1 MDLSTIRNKL
11 QKKDKSHYSAPEE
24 LVTDVRLMFWNCA
37 KFNYV
42 VIWFWFLM
50 ISVCSNTEWLF
61 ILLQPDSEVAEA
73 GRCLDEF
80 FEDKLKEI
88 YPDRHFPSM
97 ERDDSDS
104 EELESQNSQMPP
116 QDFQWPSYGQECIQ
130 PKRKRRHAVRLQK
143 QKHLV

>member
-1 MDLSTIRNKL
+1 MDLSTIRRKL
-11 QKKDKSHYSAPEE
+11 QKKDKSHYSAPED

-42 VIWFWFLM
+42 YDFCVI
-50 ISVCSNTEWLF
+50 TEWLF
-61 ILLQPDSEVAEA
+61 IPLQPDSEVAEA

-97 ERDDSDS
+97 QQDDSDS
-104 EELESQNSQMPP
+104 EDVESQNSQVPS
-116 QDFQWPSYGQECIQ
+116 QDFQWPSYGQECVQ

>member
-1 MDLSTIRNKL
+1 MDLSTIRKKL

-37 KFNYV
+37 KFNY
-42 VIWFWFLM
+42 M
-50 ISVCSNTEWLF
+50 ISVCGSTEWLF
-61 ILLQPDSEVAEA
+61 TPLQPDSEVAEA

-97 ERDDSDS
+97 QQDDSDS
-104 EELESQNSQMPP
+104 EDLESQNTQVPS
-116 QDFQWPSYGQECIQ
+116 QDFQWPSYWQECVQ
-130 PKRKRRHAVRLQK
+130 PKKKRRHAVRLQK

>member
-1 MDLSTIRNKL
+1 MDLSTIRKKL

-37 KFNYV
+37 
-42 VIWFWFLM
+42 
-50 ISVCSNTEWLF
+50 NTERLF
-61 ILLQPDSEVAEA
+61 IPLQPDSEVAEA

-97 ERDDSDS
+97 QQDDSDS
-104 EELESQNSQMPP
+104 EDVESQESQVPS
-116 QDFQWPSYGQECIQ
+116 QDFQWPSYGQECVQ

>member
-1 MDLSTIRNKL
+1 MDLSTIRKKL
-11 QKKDKSHYSAPEE
+11 QKRDKSHYSAPEE

-42 VIWFWFLM
+42 SAL
-50 ISVCSNTEWLF
+50 NALF
-61 ILLQPDSEVAEA
+61 IPLQPDSEVAEA

-88 YPDRHFPSM
+88 YPDRHFPLM
-97 ERDDSDS
+97 QQEDSDS
-104 EELESQNSQMPP
+104 EDVESHNSQVPC
-116 QDFQWPSYGQECIQ
+116 QDFQWPWYGQECVQ

>member
-1 MDLSTIRNKL
+1 MDLSTIRSKL

-37 KFNYV
+37 KFNYLH
-42 VIWFWFLM
+42 IP
-50 ISVCSNTEWLF
+50 
-61 ILLQPDSEVAEA
+61 LQPDSEVAEA

-88 YPDRHFPSM
+88 YPDRRFPSM
-97 ERDDSDS
+97 QQDDSDS
-104 EELESQNSQMPP
+104 EEVESQNSKMPP
-116 QDFQWPSYGQECIQ
+116 QDFQWPLYGQECIQ

-143 QKHLV
+143 QKHLL

>member
-1 MDLSTIRNKL
+1 MDLSTIRKKL

-37 KFNYV
+37 NA
-42 VIWFWFLM
+42 
-50 ISVCSNTEWLF
+50 EWLF
-61 ILLQPDSEVAEA
+61 IPLQPDSEVAEA

-80 FEDKLKEI
+80 FEDKLREI

-97 ERDDSDS
+97 QQDDSDS
-104 EELESQNSQMPP
+104 EDVESQSSQVPC
-116 QDFQWPSYGQECIQ
+116 QDFQWPSYGQECVQ